1 MQLFNAGITTG
12 CGGNYYCPEQSVSRD
27 QMAVFI
33 LRSIYGRNYQPPLV
47 GTNTGFYDVPTSHWA
62 APWIKQLAAEGITT
76 GCGGGNYC
84 PSQSVSR
91 DQMAIFILRGMY
103 GATYQPPAIGDSTG
117 FYDVPTSHW
126 AAAWIKQL
134 SAEGVTTGCGGGN
147 YCPSDPVSRAQM
159 AVFLVRAFIENPPP
173 PPPINN
179 YQLSVSKVG
188 SGSGTVTSSPTG
200 INCGS
205 TCSAYFTNGTS
216 VTLTASP
223 SDESNFSGWSGACT
237 GTSTTCTVF
246 MTQNLSVTATFDSSG
261 PPPPP
266 TTGFNSQFNGDA
278 DGWLAHS
285 GDWLYDDNY
294 LFTSGIKGS
303 TSSISY
309 DDKFANFDYQVKMK
323 RFGEDTVANRLIIRG
338 KPNPLFS
345 DNNWSSG
352 YYFQYTTGGSYSVF
366 KINPNG
372 TLAALQGWTYASA
385 IVQGSEW
392 NILRVVANSNNL
404 SFYINDKLVWKGMDL
419 SFSTGQVGIG
429 MYINPSSILQEE
441 LLVDWAVLS
450 EGGSA
455 SGIEHGIKEMVSP
468 EQQALNESAN
478 LLGRG
483 TIDSSE

>member
-1 MQLFNAGITTG
+1 
-12 CGGNYYCPEQSVSRD
+12 
-27 QMAVFI
+27 
-33 LRSIYGRNYQPPLV
+33 
-47 GTNTGFYDVPTSHWA
+47 
-62 APWIKQLAAEGITT
+62 
-76 GCGGGNYC
+76 
-84 PSQSVSR
+84 
-91 DQMAIFILRGMY
+91 MAIFILRGMY
-103 GATYQPPAIGDSTG
+103 GATYQPPAIGASTG

-134 SAEGVTTGCGGGN
+134 ATEGITTGCGGGN
-147 YCPSDPVSRAQM
+147 YCPYNPVTRAQM

-200 INCGS
+200 INCGN

-223 SDESNFSGWSGACT
+223 SADSTFSGWSGACT
-237 GTSTTCTVF
+237 GTSTTCTVS
-246 MTQNLSVTATFDSSG
+246 MTQNLSVTATFNSSG

-266 TTGFNSQFNGDA
+266 TTGFDSQFNGDA

-285 GDWLYDDNY
+285 GDWAYDDNY
-294 LFTSGIKGS
+294 LYTYGIKGS
-303 TSSISY
+303 ASSVSY

-345 DNNWSSG
+345 DNTWSSG

-392 NILRVVANSNNL
+392 NILRVVASGNNL
-404 SFYINDKLVWKGMDL
+404 SFFINGKQVWKGMDL

-429 MYINPSSILQEE
+429 MYIDPSSILQEE
-441 LLVDWAVLS
+441 LVVDWAVLT
-450 EGGSA
+450 EGGASPIRSE
-455 SGIEHGIKEMVSP
+455 SGIMDTISP
-468 EQQALNESAN
+468 EQQALNEAAN